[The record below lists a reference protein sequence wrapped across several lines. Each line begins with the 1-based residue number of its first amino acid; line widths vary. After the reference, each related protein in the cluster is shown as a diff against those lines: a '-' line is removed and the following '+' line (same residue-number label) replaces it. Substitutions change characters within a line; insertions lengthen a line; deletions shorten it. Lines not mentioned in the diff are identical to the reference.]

1 MPASLIRAIA
11 AAQQLECCASRPL
24 RGSGFLAAG
33 PYRNLLPPATPKV
46 GDQPPRRP
54 EKIFPAGGD
63 RPNPFA
69 AKSRGWLLRARQSY
83 SHPLNLRVK

>member
-1 MPASLIRAIA
+1 LPTKNKAGNHHARFPDTGNRGCAATGVLRVAAITR
-11 AAQQLECCASRPL
+11 QR
-24 RGSGFLAAG
+24 
-33 PYRNLLPPATPKV
+33 ATPKV

-63 RPNPFA
+63 RLNPFA

-83 SHPLNLRVK
+83 SHPLNLRAK